1 MARRQP
7 KLSPEAARRMLR
19 EAGLR
24 TTASRVAVLRDLA
37 ELDTPLSHAQISE
50 RLEPS
55 GFGAPTVFRCLV
67 DLAEAGLAT
76 RLDLGDHVWR
86 FGFHG
91 GREQQAAEH
100 PHFLCV
106 DCGKATCLPGFKI
119 RVSGPSGKRAKA
131 FGEVT
136 EVVLKGRCASCR

>member
-1 MARRQP
+1 VARRLLKQ
-7 KLSPEAARRMLR
+7 
-19 EAGLR
+19 AGLR
-24 TTASRVAVLRDLA
+24 ITASRVAVLQDLA
-37 ELDTPLSHAQISE
+37 ELDAPLSHAQISQ
-50 RLEPS
+50 RLKPF

-91 GREQQAAEH
+91 DAGQQTEDH
-100 PHFLCV
+100 PHFLCI
-106 DCGKATCLPGFKI
+106 DCGKATCLPGHEI
-119 RVSGPSGKRAKA
+119 QVSGPAGKNAND

-136 EVVLKGRCASCR
+136 EVVLKGRCTSCR